1 MKTLLT
7 ASVLALATACTTP
20 APEPPGIEE
29 QPKSWH
35 YDRNPAQLPTT
46 SAPTD
51 PMKMEDPATMP
62 VQDPMSEGTVR
73 TPRYVDEALNPAS
86 AGTPRPAP

>member
-7 ASVLALATACTTP
+7 ASVLLLATACTRP
-20 APEPPGIEE
+20 APEPPGIED
-29 QPKSWH
+29 QPKGWH

-51 PMKMEDPATMP
+51 PTMAEDPATMP
-62 VQDPMSEGTVR
+62 EQSPMGEGTVR
-73 TPRYVDEALNPAS
+73 TPKYVDDVQ
-86 AGTPRPAP
+86 GR